1 VHSSIQTALTGLKA
15 QMDAL
20 DMLAN
25 NLANV
30 NAAGFKEQKAF
41 FTTLN
46 RALTESGA
54 TDLEAA
60 VNNEVQTGSALN
72 LTDGALV
79 ETRRELDLAISGN
92 GFLTVETPGGVR
104 YTRNGSLTRD
114 AKSVLCTADG
124 FPVLGEGGK
133 IVLSPGKVDINQDGE
148 VLLDG
153 VRIDRLKLA
162 SFEGPG
168 MLICEGGSL
177 FAPAQSGQVAKPA
190 SGASVRQGFQ
200 EQSNVNPVL
209 STVRMVEIL
218 RHFESI
224 QKSISL
230 IFNDLD
236 AKAIERLG
244 R

>member
-1 VHSSIQTALTGLKA
+1 VHSSIQTAFTGLKA

-20 DMLAN
+20 DMVAN

-46 RALTESGA
+46 RALTASGA

-60 VNNEVQTGSALN
+60 INNEVSTGSALN

-79 ETRRELDLAISGN
+79 ETRRDLDLAISGN

-133 IVLSPGKVDINQDGE
+133 IVLNPGKVNINEDGE
-148 VLLDG
+148 VLVDG
-153 VRIDRLKLA
+153 VRVDRLKLT
-162 SFEGPG
+162 SFDSPG
-168 MLICEGGSL
+168 ALICEGSSL
-177 FAPAQSGQVAKPA
+177 FAPAQSGQAAKPA
-190 SGASVRQGFQ
+190 SGVTVRQGFQ

-236 AKAIERLG
+236 AKVIERLG